1 MPSTHQPRLLTWT
14 IPTPQGLWYQAFVL
28 VDSGLFATP
37 RIDTT
42 TMDGL
47 KAAAGTD
54 TRTVVEFLTDHG
66 RSKRPD
72 YLPWEK
78 ISNIQLNSLTGS
90 IEVVGEA
97 KVVSITVP
105 DRERLE
111 KIAKV
116 LALAWDTRRK
126 SRASSAAADD

>member
-1 MPSTHQPRLLTWT
+1 VPSTHQPRLLTWT

-66 RSKRPD
+66 RSKRP
-72 YLPWEK
+72 YRFHR
-78 ISNIQLNSLTGS
+78 GC
-90 IEVVGEA
+90 
-97 KVVSITVP
+97 
-105 DRERLE
+105 
-111 KIAKV
+111 
-116 LALAWDTRRK
+116 RRSK
-126 SRASSAAADD
+126 SRFDHRA

>member
-28 VDSGLFATP
+28 IDRGLFATP
-37 RIDTT
+37 KIDAT
-42 TMDGL
+42 TMEGL
-47 KAAAGTD
+47 KAAASAD
-54 TRTVVEFLTDHG
+54 TQTVVGFMTDHG
-66 RSKRPD
+66 RSKRPE

-78 ISNIQLNSLTGS
+78 ISAIQLNSLTGS
-90 IEVVGEA
+90 IEVVGEG
-97 KVVSITVP
+97 KVVAITVP
-105 DRERLE
+105 DRDRLE

-126 SRASSAAADD
+126 SRASGAAES